1 MEKQMRDFNE
11 FLIEND
17 QRVFNEI
24 FGKIAGALGMG
35 GPEWVGYLK
44 KLSATPEG
52 PIAQQLLKM
61 FTKGV
66 DQNDYAWLK
75 SKQNDVFRFLQK
87 HRNNL
92 EGMGMNIDGLIK
104 KLGLYDPSELRQ
116 QQSGGA
122 GWLGGRNVSAHD
134 VAQGNV
140 KIR

>member
-1 MEKQMRDFNE
+1 MRDFNE

-52 PIAQQLLKM
+52 PVAQQMLKM

-66 DQNDYAWLK
+66 DPKDYMWVKQN
-75 SKQNDVFRFLQK
+75 QNDVFRFLQK

-92 EGMGMNIDGLIK
+92 EGMGVNVDGLIK
-104 KLGLYDPSELRQ
+104 KLGIYDPTDLAIK
-116 QQSGGA
+116 QSGNA
-122 GWLGGRNVSAHD
+122 GWLGNRNVSAHD
-134 VAQGNV
+134 NHATANV
-140 KIR
+140 KSLR